1 MESLDV
7 TRDGAARPQ
16 NLRTTCLRAPVR
28 VRALAVLL
36 VGFGILLIW
45 QGLRD
50 AAPGGVLGG
59 TVGFAILASVAYGL
73 VRGRGEAWF
82 GGYAIALVG
91 LALTV
96 LYAVVVVM
104 FYDNP
109 PPPIELGSVG
119 FMALGSAY
127 AIFALAS
134 TRTPG
139 SAGTRTVA

>member
-1 MESLDV
+1 M
-7 TRDGAARPQ
+7 
-16 NLRTTCLRAPVR
+16 R

-45 QGLRD
+45 QGLRH

-59 TVGFAILASVAYGL
+59 IVGSAILALVAYGL
-73 VRGRGEAWF
+73 VLGRREARF
-82 GGYAIALVG
+82 GAYAIALVG
-91 LALTV
+91 LTLTV
-96 LYAVVVVM
+96 LYAVGVEM
-104 FYDNP
+104 LYDNP

-119 FMALGSAY
+119 FMAVGSAY

-139 SAGTRTVA
+139 SPDTRTVA